1 MEEIV
6 EIREFIEPDVYI
18 YKNKKILC
26 KINNGTTLL
35 DVLLQ
40 IKKGGL
46 SGYSISIPEYGIK
59 HREIDVFGKVD
70 LGNYKTTYEILL
82 QELSDN

>member
-1 MEEIV
+1 MEELV
-6 EIREFIEPDVYI
+6 EIREFIEPDI
-18 YKNKKILC
+18 FIHKNEKLLC

-40 IKKGGL
+40 IKKGRL

-82 QELSDN
+82 QELSEN